1 MGAVEVQG
9 VDHEARI
16 RVSEKLG
23 FQMFAIAMFG
33 SMVGGALTMLAAF
46 LATQ

>member
-16 RVSEKLG
+16 RITEKLG
-23 FQMFAIAMFG
+23 YWMLALSF
-33 SMVGGALTMLAAF
+33 GGAMIGGAVSMLIAF